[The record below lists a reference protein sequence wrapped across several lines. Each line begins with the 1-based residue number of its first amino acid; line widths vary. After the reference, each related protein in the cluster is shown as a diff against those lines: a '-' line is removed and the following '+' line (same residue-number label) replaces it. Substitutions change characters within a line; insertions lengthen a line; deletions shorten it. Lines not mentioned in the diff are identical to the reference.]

1 MLEKTNNFVRLKIE
15 TIEKLKPYVLLKV
28 DKETYPDVVKKRAE
42 LNKELGKVDKERK
55 DLNKFINASYKEI
68 TDLYKEAL
76 EIIDSKLESVEN
88 ERRNEVLQEIMN
100 AYASEKLPLSF
111 EKVFDEKWLNKTV
124 DWKSELRFKV
134 NRIRDELA
142 VAKKLDREAQYIESG
157 NLADILK
164 EEVESEEVRYTTF
177 RLKNPTDDQIS
188 KIHALLTVL
197 GVDYE
202 TDYAIKVGADV

>member
-1 MLEKTNNFVRLKIE
+1 MLEKTNNFVRLKNE

-55 DLNKFINASYKEI
+55 DLNKFVNASYKEI

-111 EKVFDEKWLNKTV
+111 EKVFDEKWLNKSV
-124 DWKSELRFKV
+124 DWKKELRFKV

-142 VAKKLDREAQYIESG
+142 VAKKLDRESQYIESG

-177 RLKNPTDDQIS
+177 KLKNPTDDQIS

-197 GVDYE
+197 GVEYE
-202 TDYAIKVGADV
+202 THSE

>member
-1 MLEKTNNFVRLKIE
+1 MLEKTSNFVRLKNE

-55 DLNKFINASYKEI
+55 DLNKFVNASYKEI
-68 TDLYKEAL
+68 TDLYEEAL
-76 EIIDSKLESVEN
+76 KIVDSKLESVEN

-111 EKVFDEKWLNKTV
+111 EKVFDEKWLNRSV

-177 RLKNPTDDQIS
+177 KLKNPTADQIS

-202 TDYAIKVGADV
+202 THSE

>member
-1 MLEKTNNFVRLKIE
+1 MLEKTSNFVRLKNE

-55 DLNKFINASYKEI
+55 DLNKFVNASYKEI

-76 EIIDSKLESVEN
+76 KIVDSKLESVEN

-111 EKVFDEKWLNKTV
+111 DKVFDEKWLNKTV

-177 RLKNPTDDQIS
+177 KLKNPTDDQIS

-197 GVDYE
+197 GVEYE
-202 TDYAIKVGADV
+202 THSE

>member
-1 MLEKTNNFVRLKIE
+1 MLEKTSNFVQLKNE
-15 TIEKLKPYVLLKV
+15 TIEKLKPYHLLKV
-28 DKETYPDVVKKRAE
+28 DKENYSDVVKKRAE

-55 DLNKFINASYKEI
+55 DLNKFVNASYKEI

-76 EIIDSKLESVEN
+76 KIVDSKLESVEN

-111 EKVFDEKWLNKTV
+111 DKVFDEKWLNRSV

-164 EEVESEEVRYTTF
+164 EEVESEEVCYTTF
-177 RLKNPTDDQIS
+177 KLKNPTDDQIS
-188 KIHALLTVL
+188 KVHALLTVL

-202 TDYAIKVGADV
+202 THSE

>member
-1 MLEKTNNFVRLKIE
+1 MLEKTSNFVQLKNE
-15 TIEKLKPYVLLKV
+15 TIEKLKPYHLLKV
-28 DKETYPDVVKKRAE
+28 DKENYSDVVKKRAE

-55 DLNKFINASYKEI
+55 DLNKFVNASYKEI

-76 EIIDSKLESVEN
+76 KIVDSKLESVEN

-111 EKVFDEKWLNKTV
+111 DKVFDEKWLNRSV

-164 EEVESEEVRYTTF
+164 EEVESEEVCYTTF
-177 RLKNPTDDQIS
+177 KLKNPTDDQIS
-188 KIHALLTVL
+188 KVHALLTVL
-197 GVDYE
+197 GVEYE
-202 TDYAIKVGADV
+202 THSE

>member
-1 MLEKTNNFVRLKIE
+1 MLEKTSNFVRLKNE

-55 DLNKFINASYKEI
+55 DLNKFVNESYKEI

-76 EIIDSKLESVEN
+76 EIVDSKLESVEN

-100 AYASEKLPLSF
+100 AYAAEKLPLSF
-111 EKVFDEKWLNKTV
+111 DKVFDEKWLNRTV
-124 DWKSELRFKV
+124 DWKNELRFKV

-188 KIHALLTVL
+188 KVHALLTVL
-197 GVDYE
+197 GVEYE
-202 TDYAIKVGADV
+202 TYSE

>member
-1 MLEKTNNFVRLKIE
+1 MLEKTNNFVQLKNE
-15 TIEKLKPYVLLKV
+15 TIERLKPYVLLKV

-76 EIIDSKLESVEN
+76 KIVDSKLESVEN

-100 AYASEKLPLSF
+100 AYASEKLPLAF
-111 EKVFDEKWLNKTV
+111 EKVFDEKWLHKSV

-177 RLKNPTDDQIS
+177 KLKNPTDDQIS

-197 GVDYE
+197 EVEYE
-202 TDYAIKVGADV
+202 THSE

>member
-1 MLEKTNNFVRLKIE
+1 MLEKISNFVQLKNE
-15 TIEKLKPYVLLKV
+15 TIERLKPYVLLKV

-55 DLNKFINASYKEI
+55 DLNKFVNASYQEI

-76 EIIDSKLESVEN
+76 EIVDSKLEAVEN
-88 ERRNEVLQEIMN
+88 ERRDEVLQEIMN

-111 EKVFDEKWLNKTV
+111 EKVFDEKWLNKSV

-164 EEVESEEVRYTTF
+164 EEVESEEVCYTTF
-177 RLKNPTDDQIS
+177 KLKNPTDDQIS
-188 KIHALLTVL
+188 KVHALLTVL
-197 GVDYE
+197 GVEYE
-202 TDYAIKVGADV
+202 THSE

>member
-1 MLEKTNNFVRLKIE
+1 MLEKTNNFIQLKND
-15 TIEKLKPYVLLKV
+15 TIERLKPYHLLKV
-28 DKETYPDVVKKRAE
+28 DKETYSDVVKKRAE

-55 DLNKFINASYKEI
+55 DLNKFVNASYKEI

-76 EIIDSKLESVEN
+76 KIVDSKLESVEN

-100 AYASEKLPLSF
+100 AYAAEKLPLSF
-111 EKVFDEKWLNKTV
+111 DKVFDEKWLNRTV
-124 DWKSELRFKV
+124 DWKNELRFKV

-164 EEVESEEVRYTTF
+164 EEVESEEVCYTTF

-188 KIHALLTVL
+188 KVHALLTVL
-197 GVDYE
+197 GVEYE
-202 TDYAIKVGADV
+202 TYSE

>member
-1 MLEKTNNFVRLKIE
+1 MLEKTSNFVQLKNE
-15 TIEKLKPYVLLKV
+15 TIERLKPYHLLKV

-55 DLNKFINASYKEI
+55 DLNKFVNASYQEI

-76 EIIDSKLESVEN
+76 EIVDSKLESVEN

-100 AYASEKLPLSF
+100 AYAAEKLPLSF
-111 EKVFDEKWLNKTV
+111 DKVFDEKWLNRTV
-124 DWKSELRFKV
+124 DWKNELRFKV

-188 KIHALLTVL
+188 KVHALLTVL
-197 GVDYE
+197 GVEYE
-202 TDYAIKVGADV
+202 TYSE

>member
-1 MLEKTNNFVRLKIE
+1 MLEKTSNFVQLKNE
-15 TIEKLKPYVLLKV
+15 TIERLKPYHLLKV
-28 DKETYPDVVKKRAE
+28 DKENYSDVVKKRAE

-55 DLNKFINASYKEI
+55 DLNKFVNASYKEI

-76 EIIDSKLESVEN
+76 KIVDSKLESVEN

-100 AYASEKLPLSF
+100 AYAAEKLPLSF
-111 EKVFDEKWLNKTV
+111 EKVFDEKWLNRTV

-177 RLKNPTDDQIS
+177 KLKNPTDDQIS
-188 KIHALLTVL
+188 KVHALLTVL
-197 GVDYE
+197 GVEYE
-202 TDYAIKVGADV
+202 THSE

>member
-1 MLEKTNNFVRLKIE
+1 MLEKTSNFVQLKNE
-15 TIEKLKPYVLLKV
+15 TIEKLKPYHLLKV
-28 DKETYPDVVKKRAE
+28 DKENYSDVVKKRAE

-55 DLNKFINASYKEI
+55 DLNKFVNASYKEI

-76 EIIDSKLESVEN
+76 KIVDSKLESVEN

-100 AYASEKLPLSF
+100 AYAAEKLPLSF
-111 EKVFDEKWLNKTV
+111 EKVFDEKWLNRTV

-177 RLKNPTDDQIS
+177 KLKNPTDDQIS
-188 KIHALLTVL
+188 KVHALLTVL
-197 GVDYE
+197 GVEYE
-202 TDYAIKVGADV
+202 THSE

>member
-1 MLEKTNNFVRLKIE
+1 MLEKTSNFVRLKNE

-55 DLNKFINASYKEI
+55 DLNKFVNASYKEI
-68 TDLYKEAL
+68 TDLYEEAL
-76 EIIDSKLESVEN
+76 KIVDSKLESVEN

-111 EKVFDEKWLNKTV
+111 EKVFDEKWLNRSV

-164 EEVESEEVRYTTF
+164 EEVESKEVRYTTF
-177 RLKNPTDDQIS
+177 KLKNPTDDQIS

-202 TDYAIKVGADV
+202 THSE

>member
-1 MLEKTNNFVRLKIE
+1 MLEKTNNFVQLKNE
-15 TIEKLKPYVLLKV
+15 TIERLKPYHLLKV
-28 DKETYPDVVKKRAE
+28 DKENYSDVVKKRAE

-55 DLNKFINASYKEI
+55 DLNKFVNASYKEI

-76 EIIDSKLESVEN
+76 KIVDSKLESVEN

-100 AYASEKLPLSF
+100 AYAAEKLPLSF
-111 EKVFDEKWLNKTV
+111 EKVFDEKWLNRTV

-134 NRIRDELA
+134 NRIRDELV

-177 RLKNPTDDQIS
+177 KLKNPTDDQIS
-188 KIHALLTVL
+188 KVHALLTVL

-202 TDYAIKVGADV
+202 THSE

>member
-1 MLEKTNNFVRLKIE
+1 MLEKTSNFVQLKNE
-15 TIEKLKPYVLLKV
+15 TIEKLKPYHLLKV
-28 DKETYPDVVKKRAE
+28 DKENYSDVVKKRAE

-55 DLNKFINASYKEI
+55 DLNKFVNASYKEI

-76 EIIDSKLESVEN
+76 KIVDSKLESVEN

-100 AYASEKLPLSF
+100 AYAAEKLPLSF
-111 EKVFDEKWLNKTV
+111 EKVFDEKWLNRTV

-177 RLKNPTDDQIS
+177 KLKNPTDDQIS
-188 KIHALLTVL
+188 KVHALLTVL
-197 GVDYE
+197 GVEYE
-202 TDYAIKVGADV
+202 TYSE

>member
-1 MLEKTNNFVRLKIE
+1 MLEKTSNFVRLKNE

-55 DLNKFINASYKEI
+55 DLNKFVNASYKEI

-76 EIIDSKLESVEN
+76 KIVDSKLESVEN

-111 EKVFDEKWLNKTV
+111 DKVFDEKWLNKTV

-188 KIHALLTVL
+188 KVHALLTVL
-197 GVDYE
+197 GVEYE
-202 TDYAIKVGADV
+202 THSE

>member
-1 MLEKTNNFVRLKIE
+1 MLEKTSNFVQLKNE
-15 TIEKLKPYVLLKV
+15 TIEKLKPYHLLKV
-28 DKETYPDVVKKRAE
+28 DKENYSDVVKKRAE

-55 DLNKFINASYKEI
+55 DLNKFVNASYKEI

-76 EIIDSKLESVEN
+76 KIVDSKLESVEN

-100 AYASEKLPLSF
+100 AYAAEKLPLSF
-111 EKVFDEKWLNKTV
+111 EKVFDEKWLNRTV

-177 RLKNPTDDQIS
+177 KLKNPTDDQIS
-188 KIHALLTVL
+188 KVHALLTVL

-202 TDYAIKVGADV
+202 THSE

>member
-1 MLEKTNNFVRLKIE
+1 MLEKTSNFVQLKNE
-15 TIEKLKPYVLLKV
+15 TIERLKPYHLLKV
-28 DKETYPDVVKKRAE
+28 DKENYPDVVKKRAE

-55 DLNKFINASYKEI
+55 DLNKFVNASYQEI

-76 EIIDSKLESVEN
+76 EIVDSKLESVEN

-100 AYASEKLPLSF
+100 AYAAEKLPLSF
-111 EKVFDEKWLNKTV
+111 DKVFDEKWLNRTV
-124 DWKSELRFKV
+124 KWKNELRFKV

-164 EEVESEEVRYTTF
+164 EEVESEEVCYTTF
-177 RLKNPTDDQIS
+177 KLKNPTDDQIS
-188 KIHALLTVL
+188 KVHALLTVL
-197 GVDYE
+197 GVEYE
-202 TDYAIKVGADV
+202 THSE

>member
-1 MLEKTNNFVRLKIE
+1 MLEKISNFVQLKNE

-55 DLNKFINASYKEI
+55 DLNKFVNASYKEI

-100 AYASEKLPLSF
+100 ACASEKLPLSF
-111 EKVFDEKWLNKTV
+111 EKVFDEKWLNKSV
-124 DWKSELRFKV
+124 DWKKELRFKV

-142 VAKKLDREAQYIESG
+142 VAKKLDRESQYIESG

-177 RLKNPTDDQIS
+177 ILKNPTDDQIS

-197 GVDYE
+197 GVEYE
-202 TDYAIKVGADV
+202 THSE

>member
-1 MLEKTNNFVRLKIE
+1 MLEKTNNFIQLKND
-15 TIEKLKPYVLLKV
+15 TIERLKPYHLLKV
-28 DKETYPDVVKKRAE
+28 DKETYSDVVKKRAE

-55 DLNKFINASYKEI
+55 DLNKFVNASYKEI

-76 EIIDSKLESVEN
+76 EIVDSKLESVEN

-100 AYASEKLPLSF
+100 AYAAEKLPLSF
-111 EKVFDEKWLNKTV
+111 DKVFDEKWLNRTV
-124 DWKSELRFKV
+124 DWKNELRFKV

-164 EEVESEEVRYTTF
+164 EEVESEEVCYTTF

-188 KIHALLTVL
+188 KVHALLTVL
-197 GVDYE
+197 GVEYE
-202 TDYAIKVGADV
+202 TYSE

>member
-1 MLEKTNNFVRLKIE
+1 MLEKTSNFVQLKNE
-15 TIEKLKPYVLLKV
+15 TIEKLKPYHLLKV
-28 DKETYPDVVKKRAE
+28 DKENYSDVVKKRAE

-55 DLNKFINASYKEI
+55 DLNKFVNASYKEI

-76 EIIDSKLESVEN
+76 KIVDSKLESVEN

-100 AYASEKLPLSF
+100 AYAAEKLPLSF
-111 EKVFDEKWLNKTV
+111 DKVFDEKWLNRTV

-177 RLKNPTDDQIS
+177 KLKNPTDDQIS

-197 GVDYE
+197 GVEYE
-202 TDYAIKVGADV
+202 THSE

>member
-1 MLEKTNNFVRLKIE
+1 MLEKTNNFVQLKNA

-28 DKETYPDVVKKRAE
+28 DKENYPDVVKKRAE

-55 DLNKFINASYKEI
+55 DLNKFVNESYKEI

-76 EIIDSKLESVEN
+76 EIVDSKLESVEN

-111 EKVFDEKWLNKTV
+111 DKVFDEKWLNRTV

-164 EEVESEEVRYTTF
+164 EEVESEEVCYTTF

-188 KIHALLTVL
+188 KVHALLTVL
-197 GVDYE
+197 GVEYE
-202 TDYAIKVGADV
+202 THSE

>member
-1 MLEKTNNFVRLKIE
+1 MLEKTSNFVRLKNE
-15 TIEKLKPYVLLKV
+15 TIERLKPYVLLKV

-55 DLNKFINASYKEI
+55 DLNKFVNESYQEI

-76 EIIDSKLESVEN
+76 EIVDSKLEAVEN

-111 EKVFDEKWLNKTV
+111 DKVFDEKWLNKTV

-202 TDYAIKVGADV
+202 THSE

>member
-1 MLEKTNNFVRLKIE
+1 MLEKTSNFVQLKNE
-15 TIEKLKPYVLLKV
+15 TIKKLKPYVLLKV

-55 DLNKFINASYKEI
+55 DLNKFVNASYKEI

-76 EIIDSKLESVEN
+76 KIVDSKLEAVDN

-177 RLKNPTDDQIS
+177 TLKNPTEDQIS
-188 KIHALLTVL
+188 KVHALLTVL

-202 TDYAIKVGADV
+202 THSE